1 MKFTNI
7 CHAIMAFLFR
17 CVIRNSLGNIVLFKM
32 LHKNYSGLNA
42 AIVCASMCV
51 CVCVGRSIY
60 IFYQS

>member
-1 MKFTNI
+1 MKFINV

-17 CVIRNSLGNIVLFKM
+17 SVIRNSLVNIVLFKM

-42 AIVCASMCV
+42 PIVCVSV
-51 CVCVGRSIY
+51 CVCFGRSIY